1 MSKQAFMI
9 LPKLGVFL
17 LAVAS
22 LLVSSHGT
30 DTHLLRG
37 KLQETASDLEVT
49 TTTGNRKTYIKSPS
63 IGSISV
69 VRVFYSNMFSNPI
82 PIIFVLTYKCAFV
95 FDYFFQL
102 TPFLGAQRL

>member
-37 KLQETASDLEVT
+37 KLQEAASDLEVT

-69 VRVFYSNMFSNPI
+69 ALKTAES
-82 PIIFVLTYKCAFV
+82 
-95 FDYFFQL
+95 
-102 TPFLGAQRL
+102 TPLAHEYYDGIWVDLS